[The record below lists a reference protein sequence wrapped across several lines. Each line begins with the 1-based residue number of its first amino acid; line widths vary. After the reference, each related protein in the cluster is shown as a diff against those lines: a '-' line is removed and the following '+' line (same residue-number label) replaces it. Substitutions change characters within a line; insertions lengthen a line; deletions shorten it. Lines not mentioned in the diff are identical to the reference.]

1 MTIKQF
7 RTLARKNENYETI
20 PVDCIKIVSDIHNS
34 SHNVSELHKSINRL
48 LVIVH
53 KNNDNTYSLITG
65 WKDYVIAVRDNIKEI
80 NAVLVEE
87 TSRDEFLYNLS
98 TSKEWVNLDDIH
110 IPNCFK
116 TRPPKKSKLTSYTD
130 QVKNAVQKYNLSD
143 YLDNKPIVIN
153 KDNVLID
160 GYTRYL
166 ALQKLNYKDKFPV
179 IRKCDNGVAD
189 RKI

>member
-1 MTIKQF
+1 MTVKQF
-7 RTLARKNENYETI
+7 RTLARKNRNYEVI
-20 PVDCIKIVSDIHNS
+20 PVDRIKIVSDIHNN

-48 LVIVH
+48 LVIAH
-53 KNNDNTYSLITG
+53 KNNDGTYNLITG
-65 WKDYVIAVRDNIKEI
+65 WKDYAVAVRDNIKEI
-80 NAVLVEE
+80 KAVLVEE
-87 TSRDEFLYNLS
+87 ASRDEFLYNLS
-98 TSKEWVNLDDIH
+98 ISQEWVTLEDIR

-143 YLDNKPIVIN
+143 YLDIKPIVIN

-166 ALQKLNYKDKFPV
+166 ALQKINYKDKFPV
-179 IRKCDNGVAD
+179 IRKGDNGATD